1 VEAFYLLATN
11 NYSNLGRPHMSSD
24 SPYGKALEKA
34 KSHNSDSSSRPSQNS
49 SNKASKPARSSG
61 SETPYGKSSS
71 DRPRNDRS
79 DSRGEKRNERTPRP
93 NRDENRSRSKAQN
106 KSQSRSRRHSAPD
119 RILDTLEIVTEKMV
133 PGGKALARLDGQI
146 VLIEGALPEERVLVD
161 IYKKKKGFMEGKVNK
176 VLEASQYRRKAE
188 CMHYGACGG
197 CDMQE
202 ATVEGQRKFKQE
214 MLIETLQ
221 RQGRIQNPPMLE
233 MVGGAEWDYRV
244 RARFVKTQ
252 GGWGFRK
259 KNSNDTVLVDECPIM
274 NPDLLEA
281 VIENRNLQKDRQEV
295 QLFCGESQDNLIA
308 GVGNTSFTSVELLGK
323 KIVADNRGFFQSN
336 TEVFRMLLE
345 NELSDLKGGLAV
357 DLFSGVGPF
366 AAILEDRFDQV
377 IAVEADERCL
387 RVAKKNLK
395 KTKFFTEKA
404 EEWAVSHPDLEPDLL
419 VVDPPREGLDAKLI
433 KMIASWKPKK
443 VLYVSCDPVTQAR
456 DLRIFLEE
464 THYELV
470 SVRGYDFYP
479 QTHHMEAVAWLELK
493 D

>member
-1 VEAFYLLATN
+1 
-11 NYSNLGRPHMSSD
+11 MSSE

-34 KSHNSDSSSRPSQNS
+34 KSHSPSSTPRENRSSRDDAPRKPRDSRNDNSGSPYGNSGNLGRSGNSSSRPD
-49 SNKASKPARSSG
+49 
-61 SETPYGKSSS
+61 S
-71 DRPRNDRS
+71 DRPQR
-79 DSRGEKRNERTPRP
+79 DSHP
-93 NRDENRSRSKAQN
+93 NRQENRSRSKAQN
-106 KSQSRSRRHSAPD
+106 KNQSRARRHSAPD

-146 VLIEGALPEERVLVD
+146 VLIEGALSEERVLVD

-176 VLEASQYRRKAE
+176 ILEASPYRRKAE
-188 CMHYGACGG
+188 CMHYGVCGG

-202 ATVEGQRKFKQE
+202 ATIEGQRKFKQE
-214 MLIETLQ
+214 MLIETMQ
-221 RQGRIQNPPMLE
+221 RQGRIENPPMLD

-244 RARFVKTQ
+244 RARFVKVQ

-259 KNSNDTVLVDECPIM
+259 KNSNDTVLIEECPIM

-281 VIENRNLQKDRQEV
+281 VVENRNLQKDRQEV
-295 QLFCGESQDNLIA
+295 QLFCGEDGDNLIA
-308 GVGNTSFTSVELLGK
+308 GADNNQFTSLNLLGK

-345 NELSDLKGGLAV
+345 NELSDLEGKLAI

-366 AAILEDRFDQV
+366 AAILEDKFEKV

-395 KTKFFTEKA
+395 KTKFFTERA
-404 EEWAVSHPDLEPDLL
+404 EEWAVSNPDLEPDLL

-456 DLRIFLEE
+456 DLRIFNEE
-464 THYELV
+464 TDYELL

-479 QTHHMEAVAWLELK
+479 QTHHMESVAWLELK